1 MMRGASGCKHM
12 VYKTTKNGHR
22 AEKTKD
28 SFFCFSSGKFLG
40 HFSKT
45 AAPLHPNLIFSFNY
59 NKLIR
64 VQTWVQSGCKGCK
77 LGANLGGCF
86 RLSPRNNIVK
96 SIDCQTG
103 CKGALQ
109 NVPCHHGDKGESD
122 RVGMAPGQLAGK
134 NSPRM
139 TLLEMVCNNPE
150 RRTAKGIE
158 RPCSFSLL
166 SSVLHVV
173 WNRRKDGIP
182 LPHIVIDCAVTNGGV
197 YGMMRDSGR
206 VIL

>member
-1 MMRGASGCKHM
+1 MRGASGCKHM

-22 AEKTKD
+22 SEKTKIP
-28 SFFCFSSGKFLG
+28 FFCFSSGKFLG
-40 HFSKT
+40 HFFKT
-45 AAPLHPNLIFSFNY
+45 AAPLHPNLIFPFNY

-64 VQTWVQSGCKGCK
+64 VQTWVQAGCKGCK
-77 LGANLGGCF
+77 LGANLAGCF

-109 NVPCHHGDKGESD
+109 NVPCLQGDQDESD

-139 TLLEMVCNNPE
+139 TLLELVCNNPE

-158 RPCSFSLL
+158 QPCSSSLL
-166 SSVLHVV
+166 GGVIHVV
-173 WNRRKDGIP
+173 RNRRKDGIP
-182 LPHIVIDCAVTNGGV
+182 LPHIIINCAVTNKGV
-197 YGMMRDSGR
+197 CGMMRDSGL

>member
-1 MMRGASGCKHM
+1 MLGASGCKP
-12 VYKTTKNGHR
+12 VAYKTTKNEHLT
-22 AEKTKD
+22 EKD
-28 SFFCFSSGKFLG
+28 NVPFFCFSSGEFPG

-45 AAPLHPNLIFSFNY
+45 AAPLHPNLYFLFNY
-59 NKLIR
+59 NNLTR
-64 VQTWVQSGCKGCK
+64 VQTWVQSGCKGCN

-86 RLSPRNNIVK
+86 RLSPQNSIAK
-96 SIDCQTG
+96 STHCQSG
-103 CKGALQ
+103 CNGALEK
-109 NVPCHHGDKGESD
+109 VPCPHRDQGISD
-122 RVGMAPGQLAGK
+122 RVGLPLGQLAGK

-158 RPCSFSLL
+158 QPCSFSLL
-166 SSVLHVV
+166 GRVIHVV
-173 WNRRKDGIP
+173 RNRRKDGIP
-182 LPHIVIDCAVTNGGV
+182 LPHIIINCAVTNRGV